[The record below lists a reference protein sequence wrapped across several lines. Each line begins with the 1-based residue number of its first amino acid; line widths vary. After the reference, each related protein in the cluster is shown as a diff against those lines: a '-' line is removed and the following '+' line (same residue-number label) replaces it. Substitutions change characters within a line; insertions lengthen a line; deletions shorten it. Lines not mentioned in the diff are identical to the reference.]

1 MCYNIET
8 KGGLVMEKE
17 NFSDVNAQIAMLKLT
32 QSIMNAH
39 RKHDNE
45 NMINYYR
52 KLQARIYNGE
62 PAAIDEALKIHTKK
76 LRR

>member
-1 MCYNIET
+1 
-8 KGGLVMEKE
+8 MEKE
-17 NFSDVNAQIAMLKLT
+17 TFDDVNTQIAILKLT

-39 RKHDNE
+39 RKNDNQKL
-45 NMINYYR
+45 ITHYH
-52 KLQARIYNGE
+52 KLQERIYNGE

>member
-17 NFSDVNAQIAMLKLT
+17 TFDVNAQIAILKLT

-52 KLQARIYNGE
+52 KLQERIYNGE

>member
-1 MCYNIET
+1 MCYNIKT
-8 KGGLVMEKE
+8 KGGLVMKKE
-17 NFSDVNAQIAMLKLT
+17 TFDVNTQIAILKLT

-39 RKHDNE
+39 RTHDNQKL
-45 NMINYYR
+45 ITHYH
-52 KLQARIYNGE
+52 KLQERIYNGE